1 LANVPF
7 LIEANNELFGKQIF
21 NLALKLS
28 DHVLYANS
36 EERKKIHLGAVFVN
50 NFTNHL
56 LYLSKEYVDSKQ
68 LNWDILKP
76 LLQET
81 IDKLNSVEPFDA
93 QTGPARRNDTKIIQ
107 NQLQELEGR
116 SKEIYELISKSIVET
131 YQSK

>member
-1 LANVPF
+1 
-7 LIEANNELFGKQIF
+7 
-21 NLALKLS
+21 
-28 DHVLYANS
+28 
-36 EERKKIHLGAVFVN
+36 
-50 NFTNHL
+50 L

-107 NQLQELEGR
+107 NHLQELEGR
-116 SKEIYELISKSIVET
+116 TKEIYELISKSITET
-131 YQSK
+131 YQSI